1 MEKHFIIVACPRC
14 KTVQVVDGRNKSRQC
29 AKCGRRF
36 EVADLAVLGRGKD
49 ARKARLVASSI
60 KAQLG
65 AQETK
70 GDIAPGK

>member
-1 MEKHFIIVACPRC
+1 MEKHFIIVACPTCR
-14 KTVQVVDGRNKSRQC
+14 TVQVVDGRNKSRLC
-29 AKCGRRF
+29 ARCGKRF
-36 EVADLAVLGRGKD
+36 QVGDLAILGRGKD
-49 ARKARLVASSI
+49 AREARVIASSI

>member
-14 KTVQVVDGRNKSRQC
+14 RTVQVADGRNESRQC
-29 AKCGRRF
+29 AKCGKRF
-36 EVADLAVLGRGKD
+36 QVSNLQVLGRGKD
-49 ARKARLVASSI
+49 AREARVIASSI